1 MNMEIEQYKKKLSV
15 LTSQPRSASG
25 SSRHPVFGSA
35 AIQNINDV
43 NFQFEF
49 PKFGMF
55 PGPTPT
61 PMGAT
66 KPVSP
71 YPSPPSGASPS
82 SQASPAETS
91 KASSTAN
98 NSKSQQSKE
107 RKGKDASMSSTKFS
121 DLLSNSYPFDGNSGS
136 SASRT
141 SMDSAQFSVNGA
153 NTGSPSSSS
162 NSVMG
167 PSSSCGTSPEPF
179 TQSPLGFKPLETLT
193 TIGEE
198 QSGLTSDINNSGQ
211 WICTSQVSWSPPT
224 NIFKRF

>member
-1 MNMEIEQYKKKLSV
+1 MEIEQYKKKLSV
-15 LTSQPRSASG
+15 LASQPRSASG
-25 SSRHPVFGSA
+25 GSRHSVFGSA

-55 PGPTPT
+55 PGPTQT
-61 PMGAT
+61 PVGAA
-66 KPVSP
+66 KPASP
-71 YPSPPSGASPS
+71 YPSPPSGSSPS
-82 SQASPAETS
+82 SQASPAEAS

-98 NSKSQQSKE
+98 TSKSQQSKE
-107 RKGKDASMSSTKFS
+107 GQGKDAFVPSTKFS
-121 DLLSNSYPFDGNSGS
+121 DLFDGTSGHS
-136 SASRT
+136 VSRT

-211 WICTSQVSWSPPT
+211 
-224 NIFKRF
+224 